1 MPTIPEEVVESTWH
15 KVASLD
21 PADGAKPMQDAA
33 HRQLALL
40 AYVMASTDHWRP
52 EVSELA
58 IYLYYVVLQMFEVGA
73 PGKLGQVSNPAL
85 NQQVERNE
93 SLMDRLQPAHE
104 RFLERAAEVES
115 VKQPFVL
122 RSVSEA
128 LLEDEHPDITPPLTD
143 DETGRLY
150 LTLKVVVDALDEA
163 ISVS

>member
-1 MPTIPEEVVESTWH
+1 MPAIPEEVVESTWRE
-15 KVASLD
+15 VSSID
-21 PADGAKPMQDAA
+21 PADGAKLMEDAA
-33 HRQLALL
+33 QRQPALL
-40 AYVMASTDHWRP
+40 AYVMASTDQWRP

-58 IYLYYVVLQMFEVGA
+58 IYLYYVVLQMFEVSA
-73 PGKLGQVSNPAL
+73 PRGLQQVSNPAL
-85 NQQVERNE
+85 DQQVERNE

-122 RSVSEA
+122 RYVSEA

-143 DETGRLY
+143 EETGRLY
-150 LTLKVVVDALDEA
+150 LTLKIVVDALDEA

>member
-1 MPTIPEEVVESTWH
+1 ME
-15 KVASLD
+15 
-21 PADGAKPMQDAA
+21 DAA
-33 HRQLALL
+33 QRQPALL

-58 IYLYYVVLQMFEVGA
+58 VYLYYVVLRMFEVSASGE
-73 PGKLGQVSNPAL
+73 LGQVSNPAL
-85 NQQVERNE
+85 DHQVERNE

-115 VKQPFVL
+115 SKQPFVL
-122 RSVSEA
+122 RYISEA

-143 DETGRLY
+143 EETGRLY
-150 LTLKVVVDALDEA
+150 LTLKTVVDALDEA